1 MKVLRTDYPRGI
13 ALGVTSA
20 LALAACTPAS
30 DLERLSSPSAGFESV
45 ATTARTATGAETVWL
60 QSAEDIS
67 ANAKKVSALVS
78 GKTISADTAVQV
90 ALLNNRG
97 LQAAYADLGL
107 SAADAWQVAL
117 APNPSLHLG
126 VLGLG
131 TQSLDGFRTLEGGI
145 AANLLALTTQK
156 SRNRIADVRF
166 RKAQLVAAEETLRVA
181 TEARKAWITTVAAF
195 ETASLVRQ
203 TQETADAASEL
214 AAELG
219 KTGYLGRDDQARE
232 HAFAAELAGQR
243 AQADLAA
250 KLAKE
255 DLTRI
260 MGLFGADLNYFVPNA
275 LPGLPRIA
283 DRKAFESEALAGRV
297 DLAAAKL
304 ELEAVA
310 LDYRLG
316 DRTRVVSDIALA
328 AGTEIERELEDGA
341 RHSAR
346 TDSLDLEVA
355 FEIPIFDSGAARL
368 RKGEV
373 AYMKAAHQLAQKA
386 VDVRSEARAAHL
398 AWTGTHK
405 IARHY
410 RDVVLPLRKT
420 IEEEALLSYNGMITN
435 TFELLADT
443 RARMQSNLLEASA
456 RRDFWLADAN
466 MTAVLY
472 GGGGATAPSGGG
484 GATAAAEE
492 PAGH

>member
-1 MKVLRTDYPRGI
+1 MKVLRTTYPRG
-13 ALGVTSA
+13 AFLGVSSA
-20 LALAACTPAS
+20 LVLAACTPAS

-45 ATTARTATGAETVWL
+45 ATTARTATGAEAVWL

-166 RKAQLVAAEETLRVA
+166 RKAQLVAADETLRVA

-260 MGLFGADLNYFVPNA
+260 MGLFGVDLNYFVPDA

-328 AGTEIERELEDGA
+328 AGTEIERELE
-341 RHSAR
+341 
-346 TDSLDLEVA
+346 
-355 FEIPIFDSGAARL
+355 EIGR
-368 RKGEV
+368 
-373 AYMKAAHQLAQKA
+373 AH
-386 VDVRSEARAAHL
+386 V
-398 AWTGTHK
+398 
-405 IARHY
+405 
-410 RDVVLPLRKT
+410 
-420 IEEEALLSYNGMITN
+420 
-435 TFELLADT
+435 
-443 RARMQSNLLEASA
+443 
-456 RRDFWLADAN
+456 
-466 MTAVLY
+466 
-472 GGGGATAPSGGG
+472 
-484 GATAAAEE
+484 
-492 PAGH
+492 

>member
-1 MKVLRTDYPRGI
+1 MTTSRNLSLVLSG
-13 ALGVTSA
+13 AML
-20 LALAACTPAS
+20 LAACTPAS
-30 DLERLSSPSAGFESV
+30 DISRLSSATAGFGSV
-45 ATTARTATGAETVWL
+45 AGTTKRTTGADVVWL
-60 QSAEDIS
+60 QTPEEVA
-67 ANAKKVSALVS
+67 ANAKRVSALVA
-78 GKTISADTAVQV
+78 GKTISADTAVQI

-107 SAADAWQVAL
+107 SAADTWQIAL
-117 APNPSLHLG
+117 APNPSLHFG

-131 TQSLDGFRTLEGGI
+131 SKSLDGFRTVEGGI
-145 AANLLALTTQK
+145 AASLVALTTQK

-166 RKAQLVAAEETLRVA
+166 RKAQLAAAQATLRVA
-181 TEARKAWITTVAAF
+181 TEARRAWIEAVAAF
-195 ETASLVRQ
+195 EAATLIGQ
-203 TQETADAASEL
+203 TLETADAASEL

-232 HAFAAELAGQR
+232 HAFAAELSGQK

-250 KLAKE
+250 TLAKE
-255 DLTRI
+255 ELTRTL
-260 MGLFGADLNYFVPNA
+260 GLFGADLKYYVPNA
-275 LPGLPRIA
+275 LPALPRIA
-283 DRKAFESEALAGRV
+283 SRNSFEAEALAGRV
-297 DLAAAKL
+297 DLAAAML
-304 ELEAVA
+304 DLEAVA
-310 LDYRLG
+310 LEYRLS

-328 AGTEIERELEDGA
+328 AGTEIERELEDGERA
-341 RHSAR
+341 STETRG
-346 TDSLDLEVA
+346 LDLEVA

-373 AYMKAAHQLAQKA
+373 AYMKAAHELAAKA
-386 VDVRSEARAAHL
+386 VDVRSEARSAHI

-410 RDVVLPLRKT
+410 RDTLLPLRKT

-443 RARMQSNLLEASA
+443 RARMQSNLLAASA

-472 GGGGATAPSGGG
+472 GGGSEVAAGGG
-484 GATAAAEE
+484 GDAAAAEE

>member
-1 MKVLRTDYPRGI
+1 MTAPRNLSLVLSGAMLLT
-13 ALGVTSA
+13 
-20 LALAACTPAS
+20 ACTPAS
-30 DLERLSSPSAGFESV
+30 DISRLSSPTAGFGSV
-45 ATTARTATGAETVWL
+45 VSTTKRATGANAVWL
-60 QSAEDIS
+60 QTPEEVA
-67 ANAKKVSALVS
+67 ANAKRVSALVA
-78 GKTISADTAVQV
+78 GKTISADTAVQI

-107 SAADAWQVAL
+107 SAADSWQIAL
-117 APNPSLHLG
+117 APNPSLHFG

-131 TQSLDGFRTLEGGI
+131 SKSLDGFRTVEGGI
-145 AANLLALTTQK
+145 AASLVALTTQR

-166 RKAQLVAAEETLRVA
+166 RKAQLAAAQETLRVA
-181 TEARKAWITTVAAF
+181 TEARRAWIDAVAAF
-195 ETASLVRQ
+195 EAASLTGQ
-203 TQETADAASEL
+203 TLETADAASEL

-219 KTGYLGRDDQARE
+219 KTGYLGRADQARE
-232 HAFAAELAGQR
+232 HAFAAELSGQK

-255 DLTRI
+255 DLTRVL
-260 MGLFGADLNYFVPNA
+260 GLFGADLNYYVPNS

-283 DRKAFESEALAGRV
+283 TRNSFEAEALAGRV
-297 DLAAAKL
+297 DLAAAML
-304 ELEAVA
+304 ELEAIA
-310 LDYRLG
+310 LEYRLT
-316 DRTRVVSDIALA
+316 DRTRIVSDIALA
-328 AGTEIERELEDGA
+328 AGTEIERELEDGE
-341 RHSAR
+341 RHSAQV
-346 TDSLDLEVA
+346 DSVDLEIA
-355 FEIPIFDSGAARL
+355 FEIPIFDNGAARL

-373 AYMKAAHQLAQKA
+373 AYMKAAHELAQKA
-386 VDVRSEARAAHL
+386 VDVRSEARSAHI

-410 RDVVLPLRKT
+410 RDTLLPLRST

-443 RARMQSNLLEASA
+443 RARMQSNLLAASA

-472 GGGGATAPSGGG
+472 GGGSEVAAGGG
-484 GATAAAEE
+484 GEAAAAEE

>member
-1 MKVLRTDYPRGI
+1 MTASRNLLLFACGT
-13 ALGVTSA
+13 
-20 LALAACTPAS
+20 LALAGCTPAS
-30 DLERLSSPSAGFESV
+30 DISRLSSPTAGFSTV
-45 ATTARTATGAETVWL
+45 AATTKRATGAEVVWL
-60 QSAEDIS
+60 QTPEEIA
-67 ANAKKVSALVS
+67 ANAKRVSALVA

-107 SAADAWQVAL
+107 SAADAWQIAL

-126 VLGLG
+126 VLKLG
-131 TQSLDGFRTLEGGI
+131 AKGLDGFQTFEGGI
-145 AANLLALTTQK
+145 AGNLLALTTQK

-166 RKAQLVAAEETLRVA
+166 REAQLAAAQETLRVA
-181 TEARKAWITTVAAF
+181 TEARRAWINAVAAF
-195 ETASLVRQ
+195 EAASLIGQ
-203 TQETADAASEL
+203 TLETADAASEL

-219 KTGYLGRDDQARE
+219 KTGFLNKGNQARE
-232 HAFAAELAGQR
+232 FAFAAELSGQK

-250 KLAKE
+250 TLAKE
-255 DLTRI
+255 ELTRTL
-260 MGLFGADLNYFVPNA
+260 GLFGADLKYYVPNA

-283 DRKAFESEALAGRV
+283 SRNSFEAEALAGRV
-297 DLAAAKL
+297 DLAAAML

-310 LDYRLG
+310 LEYRLS

-328 AGTEIERELEDGA
+328 AGTEIERELEDGE
-341 RHSAR
+341 RESTETR
-346 TDSLDLEVA
+346 GIDLEVA

-368 RKGEV
+368 RRGEV
-373 AYMKAAHQLAQKA
+373 AYMKAAHELAAKA
-386 VDVRSEARAAHL
+386 VDVRSEARAAHV

-410 RDVVLPLRKT
+410 RDTLLPLRKV

-443 RARMQSNLLEASA
+443 RARMQSNLLAGSA
-456 RRDFWLADAN
+456 LRDFWLADAN

-472 GGGGATAPSGGG
+472 GGGSEVAGGG
-484 GATAAAEE
+484 GGEAAAAEE

>member
-1 MKVLRTDYPRGI
+1 MTAPRKM
-13 ALGVTSA
+13 ALSA
-20 LALAACTPAS
+20 CGALILAACTPAS
-30 DLERLSSPSAGFESV
+30 DISRLSSPSAGFSTV
-45 ATTARTATGAETVWL
+45 AATTKRATGAEVIWL
-60 QSAEDIS
+60 QTPEEIA
-67 ANAKKVSALVS
+67 ANAKRVSELIA
-78 GKTISADTAVQV
+78 GKTISADTAVQI

-107 SAADAWQVAL
+107 SAADAWQIAL

-131 TQSLDGFRTLEGGI
+131 SNSLNGFRVVEGGI
-145 AANLLALTTQK
+145 AASLLSLTTQK

-166 RKAQLVAAEETLRVA
+166 RQAQLAAAQETLRVA
-181 TEARKAWITTVAAF
+181 SEARRAWINAVSAF
-195 ETASLVRQ
+195 ETASLIGQ
-203 TQETADAASEL
+203 TLETAEAASEL

-219 KTGYLGRDDQARE
+219 KTGFLNKADQARE
-232 HAFAAELAGQR
+232 FAFTAELAGQK

-255 DLTRI
+255 ELTR
-260 MGLFGADLNYFVPNA
+260 MLGLFGADLKYYVPNA

-283 DRKAFESEALAGRV
+283 SRDSFEAEALSGRV
-297 DLAAAKL
+297 DLAAAML

-310 LDYRLG
+310 LEYRLS

-328 AGTEIERELEDGA
+328 AGTEIERELEDGEV
-341 RHSAR
+341 HSGQ
-346 TDSLDLEVA
+346 TDSVDVELA
-355 FEIPIFDSGAARL
+355 FEIPIFDSGAAKL

-373 AYMKAAHQLAQKA
+373 AYMKSAHELAAKA
-386 VDVRSEARAAHL
+386 VDVRSEARAAHV

-410 RDVVLPLRKT
+410 RDTLLPLRKT

-435 TFELLADT
+435 TFELLADI
-443 RARMQSNLLEASA
+443 RARMQSNLVEASA

-472 GGGGATAPSGGG
+472 GGGSEVAAGGG
-484 GATAAAEE
+484 GEAAAAEE